1 MKLLI
6 DENLS
11 PLLARWANE
20 LGLEADAAIYVGLQG
35 KSDLRVWR
43 YAYEHNQIVVTV
55 NVGDFIHLA
64 NDVDLH
70 PGVIAL
76 REAGLDRQA
85 QWERLREAIAFIE
98 QHCGGDL
105 INQLLEARG
114 AGDLILHAIPPGGR

>member
-43 YAYEHNQIVVTV
+43 YAYEHN
-55 NVGDFIHLA
+55 
-64 NDVDLH
+64 
-70 PGVIAL
+70 
-76 REAGLDRQA
+76 
-85 QWERLREAIAFIE
+85 
-98 QHCGGDL
+98 
-105 INQLLEARG
+105 
-114 AGDLILHAIPPGGR
+114 